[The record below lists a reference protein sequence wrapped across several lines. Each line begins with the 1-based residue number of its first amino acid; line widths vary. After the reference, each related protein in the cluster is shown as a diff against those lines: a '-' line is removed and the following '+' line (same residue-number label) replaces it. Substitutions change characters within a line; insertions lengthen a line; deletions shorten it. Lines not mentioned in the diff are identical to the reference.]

1 MNQEEYDNGDS
12 QRKSSHARRKFQ
24 VGWGRKFGI
33 QLTGLSQRD
42 VSRIAVAIAFAIV
55 AIALTSI
62 VFAFT
67 LVWDRVSTLWQ

>member
-1 MNQEEYDNGDS
+1 MNQEERDNGDS

-55 AIALTSI
+55 AVVLII
-62 VFAFT
+62 GFAV
-67 LVWDRVSTLWQ
+67 VWDRVSVLW